1 MLSSVAER
9 LYWTSRYLERAE
21 VTARLVNAYG
31 HFILDIPRGFE
42 PGWQSLI
49 RIIDGNE
56 AFERRFKKYSE
67 RNVMDFLIADEQG
80 PGSVRSSIN
89 SARQNVRTTRDSL
102 PESFWELVNELN
114 IYVREN
120 AADSLTRRNRYD
132 FLETVTAKMQQLTGV
147 IDSSMTRDHAYRFM
161 RLGTLLERADMT
173 SRVLDV
179 AVETTLGTNEEE
191 VAAASWL
198 WVNLLRSLS
207 ALSAYRREVGPLIDG
222 GDIVEFIFKSKSFPR
237 SVHYCLNSI
246 DEVAQGLSNPKAVWY
261 RARRARSPVL
271 AFPTDEVSLDALH
284 TCIDDLQLGLMELHN
299 EIQGTWFTA

>member
-21 VTARLVNAYG
+21 VTARLVNAYA

-49 RIIDGNE
+49 EIIDGNE
-56 AFERRFKKYSE
+56 AFDKRFTKYSE
-67 RNVMDFLIADEQG
+67 RNVMDFLIADERG
-80 PGSVRSSIN
+80 PGSVRFSIN

-114 IYVREN
+114 IYVRES
-120 AADSLTRRNRYD
+120 AAESLTRRNRYE
-132 FLETVTAKMQQLTGV
+132 FLETITAKMQQLTGV
-147 IDSSMTRDHAYRFM
+147 VDSGMTRDHAYRFM

-179 AVETTLGTNEEE
+179 AVATALGAHEDE

-207 ALSAYRREVGPLIDG
+207 ALSAYRREVGPLIDA

-246 DEVAQGLSNPKAVWY
+246 DEVAQGLSNPGSVWY
-261 RARRARSPVL
+261 RARKARSSILDFQTEDV
-271 AFPTDEVSLDALH
+271 TLDALH
-284 TCIDDLQLGLMELHN
+284 SCIDELQLQLMQLHN
-299 EIQGTWFTA
+299 EIYETWFTA